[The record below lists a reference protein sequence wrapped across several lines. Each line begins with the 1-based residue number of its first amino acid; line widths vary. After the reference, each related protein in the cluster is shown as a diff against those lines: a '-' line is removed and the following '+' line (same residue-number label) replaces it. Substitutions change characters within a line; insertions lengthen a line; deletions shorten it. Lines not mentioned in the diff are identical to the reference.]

1 MKILRVNLTDKTTST
16 EELPEAWKLLG
27 GRGLTSRIISQEV
40 SPGADPLGP
49 EAKLVIASGP
59 LAGTLA
65 PSCGRLS
72 VGGKSP
78 LTRGIKEANA
88 GGPAG
93 QKMDKLGVRAIV
105 LEGKA
110 EDGGL
115 YLLKM
120 DKEGAVIED
129 AASYKGLNTYE
140 TAAKARAEYDADAA
154 IICIGPVGER
164 CHKSATVTL
173 TDKNGHCSRHAARGG
188 LGAVMGSKGLKAIVL
203 NDKGTEPISYA
214 DEAAFRNTIKT
225 WASDVVTQDP
235 AMLNMSKLGT
245 PGFIITFRSM
255 GSMPAN
261 NYSSETVEGFEAL
274 DGRSLEKIN
283 KERGAKMDACM
294 PGCLVRCSVIYNDA
308 QGNHITSSYEYETL
322 ALMGTNLG
330 LVDPDVVAKMDRLAD
345 ELGIDTIELGSAMGV
360 AASAGKMTFGDADSA
375 FALVDEVAKGTDLGR
390 TLADGTVA
398 TAKALGV
405 ARIPAVKG
413 QGIPAHDG
421 RVTKSTG
428 VTYHTS
434 PMGADHTAGIS
445 YDDPMN
451 KEGQVERSLQ
461 GQIFIAALDSMG
473 YCTLAQPGD
482 RKVLAAFLLDL
493 VKARFGQEM
502 SAAEM
507 VQIGRDTLKTEL
519 EFNKGTEFHQ
529 ANEPDPDFYRTEP
542 LAPTGNVFDVDQK
555 EIDGI
560 WEKLETIEVL

>member
-27 GRGLTSRIISQEV
+27 GRGLTSQIISQEV
-40 SPGADPLGP
+40 PPGADPLGP
-49 EAKLVIASGP
+49 EAKLVIAAGP

-78 LTRGIKEANA
+78 LTKGIKEANA

-93 QKMDKLGVRAIV
+93 QKMDKLGIRAIV

-115 YLLKM
+115 YLLKV
-120 DKEGAVIED
+120 DKEGAAIED
-129 AASYKGLNTYE
+129 AAGYKGLNTYE
-140 TAAKARAEYDADAA
+140 TAAKARAEYDAEAA

-164 CHKSATVTL
+164 CQKSATVTL

-188 LGAVMGSKGLKAIVL
+188 LGAVMGSKGLKVIVL
-203 NDKGTEPISYA
+203 NDKEAEPISYV
-214 DEAAFRNTIKT
+214 DEAAFRETIKN

-235 AMLNMSKLGT
+235 AMLNMGKYGT
-245 PGFIITFRSM
+245 PGFIITFRGM

-274 DGRSLEKIN
+274 DGRALKKIN
-283 KERGAKMDACM
+283 DERGAKMDGCM

-308 QGNHITSSYEYETL
+308 QGNHITSSFEYETL

-330 LVDPDVVAKMDRLAD
+330 LVDPDVVAKMDRLSD

-360 AASAGKMTFGDADSA
+360 AASVGKMTFGDADSA

-405 ARIPAVKG
+405 TRIPAVKG

-428 VTYHTS
+428 VTYYTS

-445 YDDPMN
+445 YEDPMN
-451 KEGQVERSLQ
+451 KEGQVARSLQ
-461 GQIFIAALDSMG
+461 GQIFTATLDSMG
-473 YCTLAQPGD
+473 YCTLALPGD
-482 RKVLAAFLLDL
+482 SKVLTAFLLDL
-493 VKARFGQEM
+493 IKARYGLEM

-519 EFNKGTEFHQ
+519 EFNKGTEFYQ
-529 ANEPDPDFYRTEP
+529 DNEPDPGFYRTEP